1 MKKIVVLLM
10 TVLLLSACSL
20 SNTPSGK
27 VEAFLNE
34 YTSMSDS
41 VKADMET
48 KVESENLSEE
58 NKKVYLDVL
67 TRQYKNLKY
76 SIKDESIDGNKAT
89 VRAKVTV
96 YDLYKIDKDSV
107 NYMNNNST
115 EFIDENGAYSDN
127 LFNKYRLN
135 EMLKTNETVEYDID
149 FYLNQVNG
157 EWVIES
163 PDRIALEKIH
173 GLYNYD

>member
-1 MKKIVVLLM
+1 MKALKTIKNILMGILGTAFYLFALVM

-34 YTSMSDS
+34 YTSISDS

-89 VRAKVTV
+89 VKAKVTV
-96 YDLYKIDKDSV
+96 YDLYKVDKDSV

-115 EFIDENGAYSDN
+115 EFIDENGAD
-127 LFNKYRLN
+127 L
-135 EMLKTNETVEYDID
+135 EYDIT
-149 FYLNQVNG
+149 
-157 EWVIES
+157 
-163 PDRIALEKIH
+163 ALSAVTAVRTTLGNIFFPP
-173 GLYNYD
+173 